1 MRKTIPQSL
10 FPAAGDLA
18 PRTPTPLAPDLAPQ
32 SPPPPAGELTQLDT
46 ELHRLAR
53 GAGRLRLR
61 IGQAL
66 HRLG

>member
-1 MRKTIPQSL
+1 MRSSPSH
-10 FPAAGDLA
+10 FPAPFLA
-18 PRTPTPLAPDLAPQ
+18 PILGH
-32 SPPPPAGELTQLDT
+32 SPPTAPPETTQLDT

>member
-1 MRKTIPQSL
+1 MRTSPSHP
-10 FPAAGDLA
+10 PAPFLA
-18 PRTPTPLAPDLAPQ
+18 PIPGQ
-32 SPPPPAGELTQLDT
+32 SPPSTHPELTQLDA

-66 HRLG
+66 ASPR